1 VRRDGRAIK
10 QCALDVPPA
19 AELNSLRRG
28 KPVLRSRARLHPL
41 AMERRDPTI
50 TPYGDEHVAPG

>member
-1 VRRDGRAIK
+1 MGAPSDNAHRMSA
-10 QCALDVPPA
+10 A